1 MSKIASALSLVV
13 LLSTVSC
20 GDDDKPKV
28 LDGSADVGV
37 GGDVGGGSDVASA
50 ADGGGSDGATA
61 TMCTG
66 TFSALNRAQLGAL
79 TMPAGMCA
87 SASDLNLIC
96 TNNIRDLAAACGKN
110 SCLGMGASCINACLK
125 PQVALSDPCLGC
137 YSAAVI
143 CVESKCLGECLPDP
157 SAPGCTQCQI
167 QQGCLRDFFACSGL
181 PSGAPSSDGG
191 AGDAAGSPDGGTG
204 DATGDTATATP
215 DTGSSD
221 DGAAGN

>member
-13 LLSTVSC
+13 LLSTASC
-20 GDDDKPKV
+20 SDDEDKPKV

-37 GGDVGGGSDVASA
+37 GGDVGGGSDLASA
-50 ADGGGSDGATA
+50 ADGGSDGATA

-96 TNNIRDLAAACGKN
+96 TNNIRDLAASCGKN

-137 YSAAVI
+137 YSAAVL
-143 CVESKCLGECLPDP
+143 CVEMKCLGDCLADP
-157 SAPGCTQCQI
+157 SAPACTLCQV

-181 PSGAPSSDGG
+181 PGAPSSDGG
-191 AGDAAGSPDGGTG
+191 AGDAAGSPDGGAG
-204 DATGDTATATP
+204 DATGDTATM
-215 DTGSSD
+215 DTGSSN